1 MSFKG
6 TLLGATVGFFL
17 GGPIAALL
25 GGMLGSF
32 LSADK
37 PEGNKRIYSSDQ
49 KLRSEF
55 TYSLVILFAVVI
67 KADRITKKSEVLFVK
82 DYLVNS
88 FGAENAKEMMQLLKA
103 LLEKDIDVK
112 AVCSQIRTSSSYPF
126 RLELVHLLFKLAVAD
141 GVLVDEEIKA
151 LHEISAHLGVYS
163 IDFSR
168 IASMFFTFQQGR
180 TGGRKRTFSSRDKLD
195 NAYDVLGIPQGSSKA
210 DVKKAFRTL
219 SKKYHPDKVEHLGEE
234 FKNIAAEKFIKI
246 KEAYDRIMEA

>member
-6 TLLGATVGFFL
+6 TLLGATVGFFI

-32 LSADK
+32 LSSEK
-37 PEGNKRIYSSDQ
+37 PEESKRIFSGDQ
-49 KLRSEF
+49 KIRSEF

-67 KADRITKKSEVLFVK
+67 KADRIIKKSEVLFVK

-88 FGAENAKEMMQLLKA
+88 FGVENAKEMMQLLKA

-126 RLELVHLLFKLAVAD
+126 RLELIHLLFKLAVDD

-151 LHEISAHLGVYS
+151 LHEISSYLGIYS

-168 IASMFFTFQQGR
+168 IASMFFTFQKGSTDGR
-180 TGGRKRTFSSRDKLD
+180 RRTFSSRDKLD
-195 NAYDVLGIPQGSSKA
+195 NAYDILGIPKNSSK
-210 DVKKAFRTL
+210 DEVKKAYRTL
-219 SKKYHPDKVEHLGEE
+219 TKKYHPDKVSHLGPEYV
-234 FKNIAAEKFIKI
+234 KIANEKFINI
-246 KEAYDRIMEA
+246 KDAYDRIMES

>member
-32 LSADK
+32 LSSEK
-37 PEGNKRIYSSDQ
+37 TENKRIFSSDQ

-67 KADRITKKSEVLFVK
+67 KADKITKKSEVLFVK
-82 DYLVNS
+82 DYLISS

-112 AVCSQIRTSSSYPF
+112 AVCSQIRSSSSYPF
-126 RLELVHLLFKLAVAD
+126 RLELVHLLFKLAVSD
-141 GVLVDEEIKA
+141 GVLVDEEIKT
-151 LHEISAHLGVYS
+151 LHGISAHLGVYS

-180 TGGRKRTFSSRDKLD
+180 TGGRRRTFSTRDKLD
-195 NAYDVLGIPQGSSKA
+195 NAYDILGIPKGSSKA
-210 DVKKAFRTL
+210 DVKKAYRTL
-219 SKKYHPDKVEHLGEE
+219 SKKYHPDKVSHLGEE
-234 FKNIAAEKFIKI
+234 YKRIATEKFINI
-246 KEAYDRIMEA
+246 KDAYDRIMEN

>member
-32 LSADK
+32 LSSEK
-37 PEGNKRIYSSDQ
+37 SENNKRLFNNDQ
-49 KLRSEF
+49 KTRSEF

-67 KADRITKKSEVLFVK
+67 KADNITKKSEIVFVK
-82 DYLVNS
+82 DYLISS

-112 AVCSQIRTSSSYPF
+112 AVCSQIRSSSSYPF
-126 RLELVHLLFKLAVAD
+126 RLELIHLLFKLAVSD
-141 GVLVDEEIKA
+141 GVLVDEEIKV
-151 LHEISAHLGVYS
+151 LHEISSHLGVYS

-180 TGGRKRTFSSRDKLD
+180 TGGRRRTFSTRDKLE
-195 NAYDVLGIPQGSSKA
+195 NAYDILGIPKGSSK
-210 DVKKAFRTL
+210 DEIKKAYRTL
-219 SKKYHPDKVEHLGEE
+219 TKKYHPDKVAHLGPEYV
-234 FKNIAAEKFIKI
+234 KIASEKFIKI
-246 KEAYDRIMEA
+246 KDAYDRIMG